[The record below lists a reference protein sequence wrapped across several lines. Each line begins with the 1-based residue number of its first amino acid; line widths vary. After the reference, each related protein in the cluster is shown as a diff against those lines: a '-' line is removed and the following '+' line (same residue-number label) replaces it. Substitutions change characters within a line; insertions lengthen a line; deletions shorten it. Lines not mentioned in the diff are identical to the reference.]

1 MPGHPMEPST
11 PPEAGASGEEP
22 APAWAERPKI
32 ARVNQYIRYEPDQR
46 CPPLQ
51 SVSVALQGAV
61 LTLTNTVLAVT
72 IMVRAGGQGQDY
84 LSWAIFSA
92 LAIGGVITVLQ
103 ACRAGRLGAG
113 HVLMS
118 GPGPHFIAVAVLAM
132 TAGGLPLLASLV
144 IVSSLVQFALARW
157 LPLLRR
163 VITPVVSGTALMLVA
178 VTVMAVA
185 VDRLGEVPEG
195 APAAAGPAVAAVTL
209 AAAVMLA
216 MRAPGIWR
224 LWAPMI
230 GIAAGC
236 AAAAVLGLYDLGQLI
251 DAQWVYLPD
260 VAAWPGLDLRPGA
273 EFWTLLPAFLIVNLV
288 AAIKTGSDGVVIQAA
303 SRERPQAT
311 DFRLVQAAVNTNG
324 LGALLSG
331 IAGTLPTLAYTAA
344 VVTLITLTGVAARS
358 VGYAIGAILLAL
370 AFLPKATAVLLTIP
384 SPVMGAFLLLIMSLL
399 FVEGMRM
406 VVQDGLDHRKALV
419 AGVALAMGVGLESQ
433 DILAD
438 LLGWTWGASLGN
450 GLTVGILAALLMTLF
465 NELTGPRQRRLET
478 RLEMTALPGID
489 AFLLGLA
496 SRLGW
501 NEASTQRLRAAGEES
516 LSSLLR
522 SGGDHGAGEAPRLTI
537 VARPG
542 EAVELE
548 FLAVFDEENLE
559 DRLAHLDEQVE
570 LPEER
575 ETSFWLLRNYA
586 SSVRHRK
593 YHGID
598 IVTVRVEGSR

>member
-1 MPGHPMEPST
+1 M
-11 PPEAGASGEEP
+11 
-22 APAWAERPKI
+22 RPKI
-32 ARVNQYIRYEPDQR
+32 ARVNEYIRYEPDQR

-51 SVSVALQGAV
+51 TVGVALQGVV
-61 LTLTNTVLAVT
+61 LTLTQTVLVVT
-72 IMVRAGGQGQDY
+72 IMVRAGGQDEDY

-92 LAIGGVITVLQ
+92 LVIGGVITVLQ
-103 ACRAGRLGAG
+103 AARVGRLGAG

-132 TAGGLPLLASLV
+132 AGGGLPLLASLV

-163 VITPVVSGTALMLVA
+163 VITPVVSGTALMLVS

-185 VDRLGEVPEG
+185 VDSLREVPEG
-195 APAAAGPAVAAVTL
+195 ASPAAGPAVAAVTL
-209 AAAVMLA
+209 AVAVMLA
-216 MRAPGIWR
+216 IRAPGIWR
-224 LWAPMI
+224 LWAPLI
-230 GIAAGC
+230 GIASGC
-236 AAAAVLGLYDLGQLI
+236 AAAVILGLYDLQRLI
-251 DAQWVYLPD
+251 AAQWLYLPD
-260 VAAWPGLDLRPGA
+260 FAAWPGLDLRPGA

-288 AAIKTGSDGVVIQAA
+288 TAIKTSSDGVVIQRV
-303 SRERPQAT
+303 SRARPQAT
-311 DFRLVQAAVNTNG
+311 DFRIVQAAVNTNG

-331 IAGTLPTLAYTAA
+331 IAGTLPPLAYSA
-344 VVTLITLTGVAARS
+344 VGVALITLTGVASRS
-358 VGYAIGAILLAL
+358 AGYAIGGILLVL

-419 AGVALAMGVGLESQ
+419 AGVALALGVGLESQ
-433 DILAD
+433 SILAD
-438 LLGWTWGASLGN
+438 LLGHTWGASLGN
-450 GLTVGILAALLMTLF
+450 GLTVGILAAILMTLF
-465 NELTGPRQRRLET
+465 TEMTGPRQRRLET
-478 RLEMTALPGID
+478 RLDISALSEID
-489 AFLLGLA
+489 AFLSRLA

-501 NEASTQRLRAAGEES
+501 SEASTQRLRAAGEET
-516 LSSLLR
+516 LSSLLQ
-522 SGGDHGAGEAPRLTI
+522 SVGDHGADGAPRLII

-570 LPEER
+570 VPEER
-575 ETSFWLLRNYA
+575 ETSFWLLRHYA
-586 SSVRHRK
+586 SLSPPPEVSRHR
-593 YHGID
+593 YRYGGSGGG
-598 IVTVRVEGSR
+598 TVAR